1 MAPAFLYVNS
11 YSNNKDILK
20 PKAQK
25 IISILMFFS
34 LFLFIPSFCI
44 NFFYISLRIN
54 KILYIKLL
62 SLVLLTL
69 ELLTTIF
76 VIQSELPGLYYFC
89 FLFTILFSY
98 MMEDQIFY
106 FYTQIIPSNF
116 ELLKIKGL
124 TGLNIM
130 RYLGNIFGSITS
142 LFALSFYSEV
152 SKGKVKKDS
161 YSNNYEE
168 ILMTIQN
175 AFSIIVQVGL
185 VFIFFKYS
193 DHFSDRPIRRLV
205 YSKNIREIRRTEF

>member
-1 MAPAFLYVNS
+1 MYINV
-11 YSNNKDILK
+11 
-20 PKAQK
+20 
-25 IISILMFFS
+25 ILMFFS

-62 SLVLLTL
+62 SLILLTL

-76 VIQSELPGLYYFC
+76 VIQSDLPGLYYFC
-89 FLFTILFSY
+89 FLFTILFSC

-116 ELLKIKGL
+116 ELINIKGL

-130 RYLGNIFGSITS
+130 RYLGDISGSLTS
-142 LFALSFYSEV
+142 LFCIVIYEDV
-152 SKGKVKKDS
+152 TERNNDKDNF
-161 YSNNYEE
+161 SNNYEE

-175 AFSIIVQVGL
+175 CFSIVVQIGL
-185 VFIFFKYS
+185 VLIFFKYS

-205 YSKNIREIRRTEF
+205 YSKNVREIRRTEF